1 MRAPHY
7 EERMKKFTHYAT
19 FIAAVATCI
28 LALSCAS
35 QLKVQSQTPEAP
47 VAQAPKAASP
57 APEPKAQVAA
67 PDEERAKASA
77 LRKRAFDLGIKDVLP
92 EDYAAAEKAFAAGN
106 ESYGK
111 DNAAADLSFTDASGR
126 YTALI
131 DKGLPLLASQA
142 RENAEKLRKIA
153 QDKGAPG
160 YFASQ
165 WAQAEADWAAPQK
178 AENSGGYEAAISGYR
193 TASRDYEAL
202 YKLCDA
208 KAAREYI
215 ASRDLA
221 KWASSPWTLAETK
234 YQAAQDLFVKDTPSS
249 ITSVD
254 EALLRY
260 GIARSTALEYYAGDR
275 KKASETERDRAS
287 GIKSEVAVKDEFA
300 QATTL
305 YDKAQKAQEAKDYES
320 SAALYDSAAKAFS
333 AAYVHA
339 KSKMDTAQNEL
350 GELDAAIASKKA
362 AVNEGR

>member
-1 MRAPHY
+1 
-7 EERMKKFTHYAT
+7 MKKITRYAT
-19 FIAAVATCI
+19 FIAAVVACV

-35 QLKVQSQTPEAP
+35 QPKVQSPAPEAP
-47 VAQAPKAASP
+47 AVQAPKAESP
-57 APEPKAQVAA
+57 APAPKAQAAA
-67 PDEERAKASA
+67 PDEERAKALA

-92 EDYAAAEKAFAAGN
+92 DDYAAAEKAFAAGN

-111 DNAAADLSFTDASGR
+111 DNAAAALSFNDASGK
-126 YTALI
+126 YAALI

-142 RENAEKLRKIA
+142 RENAERLRKVA

-165 WAQAEADWAAPQK
+165 WTQAEADFAAPKK
-178 AENSGGYEAAISGYR
+178 AETSGGYEAALNGYR

-215 ASRDLA
+215 TSRDLA

-260 GIARSTALEYYAGDR
+260 GIARSTALEYYASDR

-287 GIKSEVAVKDEFA
+287 GIKSEVAVKDEYS
-300 QATTL
+300 QAAAL
-305 YDKAQKAQEAKDYES
+305 YDKAQTAQAAKDYEN

-339 KSKMDTAQNEL
+339 KAKMDTAQNEL
-350 GELDAAIASKKA
+350 GELDAGIASKEA
-362 AVNEGR
+362 AANEGR